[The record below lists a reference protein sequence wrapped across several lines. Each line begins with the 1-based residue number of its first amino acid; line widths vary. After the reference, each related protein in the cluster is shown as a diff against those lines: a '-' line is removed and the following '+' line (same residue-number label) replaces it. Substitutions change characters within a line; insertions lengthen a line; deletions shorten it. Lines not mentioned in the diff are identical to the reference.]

1 MLRKLFVG
9 AFLTVSLGMA
19 NAARADVIVFD
30 PTGTA
35 GPSGDI
41 AIDVLDPTVGNS
53 IALNGNASLQV
64 GQVVTAL
71 YQANLG
77 IATVGGAT
85 VFTNGA
91 GGDFFTIVAGFN
103 EVVLVNTGG
112 AIPTLVFGTLPGG
125 YFNIYATDTL
135 GDNLSGTCFTCGTLV
150 LQGVF
155 ADDPATPSPF
165 AGTSNFTV
173 TGGGAG
179 QPLDAFNGDNY
190 PAIDSLTGIGSF
202 SVRIQVTLA
211 DPLYFPGLSPGDTL
225 VFATSQQVLPYGQV
239 DPSAC
244 FTPSGAGGV
253 PACIQP
259 GATVASVGTINGLNG
274 PNTMFQ
280 TDANLSFTSATAVPE
295 PASLT
300 LLGLGLLGSVRT
312 LRRRIQ
318 SKK

>member
-1 MLRKLFVG
+1 MLKKWLVG
-9 AFLTVSLGMA
+9 AVLTASLGLA
-19 NAARADVIVFD
+19 NAARADVITFD

-35 GPSGDI
+35 GPAGDI

-53 IALNGNASLQV
+53 IALGGNATLQA
-64 GQVVTAL
+64 GQTVTAL

-77 IATVGGAT
+77 IATLSGNT

-91 GGDFFTIVAGFN
+91 GGDYFTVVAGFT
-103 EVVLVNTGG
+103 ETVLLTTGG
-112 AIPTLVFGTLPGG
+112 AFPTLVFGTNEGG
-125 YFNIYATDTL
+125 YFNIYATDAP
-135 GDNLSGTCFTCGTLV
+135 GNNLTGTCFTCGTLI
-150 LQGVF
+150 LSGAFEAPTGQ
-155 ADDPATPSPF
+155 TY

-173 TGGGAG
+173 TGGGTG
-179 QPLDAFNGDNY
+179 TNLDAFNTDNY
-190 PAIDSLTGIGSF
+190 PTIDTLTGIGSF
-202 SVRIQVTLA
+202 SVRINVAYA
-211 DPLYFPGLSPGDTL
+211 DQLYFPGLDAGSTL

-244 FTPSGAGGV
+244 FTPTGAGGV
-253 PACIQP
+253 AGCTQP
-259 GATVASVGTINGLNG
+259 GATVASVGTINALNG

-280 TDANLSFTSATAVPE
+280 TDANLSFVTASAVPE